1 MNEFEISKREAMYE
15 LEGDVYKGVWYHLH
29 TAKLELIT
37 TNLAEVR
44 ACMRTGKVQ
53 FFNRSGYGRLKRV
66 YRKLKYI
73 EREKPD
79 GSLEMYYKNE
89 E

>member
-1 MNEFEISKREAMYE
+1 MNEFERAKRKAMYD
-15 LEGDVYKGVWYHLH
+15 LEGDVYKGVWYHIH
-29 TAKLELIT
+29 TARMELMT
-37 TNLAEVR
+37 TDVSEVR
-44 ACMRTGKVQ
+44 ACMETGLVP
-53 FFNRSGYGRLKRV
+53 FFNKNGYGRLKRV

-79 GSLEMYYKNE
+79 GSLEMYYENE